1 MSKSIKELK
10 AKKEFKINLQERK
23 FIKFKDLVG
32 VTIEINAAEWFT
44 NKKGKEVCVLAIGTD
59 KFTFAPTIVSAFFKK
74 VYEDEEYINE
84 LETVG
89 INIEP
94 CIRKSKSNNPN
105 CDFYYDFEIV

>member
-10 AKKEFKINLQERK
+10 AKKEFKINLQEREL
-23 FIKFKDLVG
+23 IAFKDLVG

-44 NKKGKEVCVLAIGTD
+44 DKSGDEVCVLAIETD
-59 KFTFAPTIVSAFFKK
+59 KFTFAPSIVSAFFKK

-94 CIRKSKSNNPN
+94 CIRQSKRTNRP
-105 CDFYYDFEIV
+105 YYDFEIV